1 MSDPGYPIFG
11 KAEPGVQYED
21 RPGAYA
27 FMLNKHDEIAILQ
40 TGWGM
45 HLPGGGLD
53 PGETEIAGLHRE
65 LREEMGVVVVKA
77 DFLCRSGQI
86 LFSRHY
92 KKHFKKIGSF
102 YRVEVEQPIRLKM
115 QDGHELLW
123 MDRRQAGLELSE
135 EFQRWALERL

>member
-1 MSDPGYPIFG
+1 MADYPIFG
-11 KAEPGVQYED
+11 DAKAGVQYED

-27 FMLNKHDEIAILQ
+27 FMFNKHDELAILQ
-40 TGWGM
+40 MNWGTF
-45 HLPGGGLD
+45 LPGGGVD
-53 PGETEIAGLHRE
+53 PGETELVALARE
-65 LREEMGVVVVKA
+65 LREEMGVVMLRA
-77 DFLCRSGQI
+77 DFLCRSGQY

-92 KKHFKKIGSF
+92 QKHFRKIGSF